1 VNFHDFQDTEKP
13 AQWQRLSS
21 NCFANLM
28 PMPAHIRRS
37 ALGVVLLCP
46 LCFSLM
52 AAAPKPKLVVAIMI
66 DQFRYDYLTR
76 FRNDYHGG
84 LDRLLT
90 QGADFTNA
98 FYTQVPTVT
107 AVGHGIFMSG
117 AMPAV
122 SGIVGNAWYDRDA
135 GVVVTSVCDWDE
147 KTIGGR
153 QAEKGSRCTDSDPAS
168 PRRLLVSTVGDELR
182 NANSESKVIGIS
194 IKARGAILPSGHR
207 AAGAFWFDDETGNF
221 VSSSFYMK
229 QLPAWA
235 SSFNDRK
242 LPAQYVDRKWDG
254 FPKWNFHAAAGSQT
268 PYQKLPASPWGNEL
282 IEQFAE
288 AAINGEAL
296 GQRGVTDLLTVS
308 FSSNDYV
315 GHAVGP
321 DAPEVRDMAIRTD
334 ELLDK
339 LFHLIDQKLGLK
351 NAIIVL
357 SADHGVAATPERDTA
372 DKMPG
377 GYIAAHVEDAVETA
391 LNRRFGKADW
401 LIPGGGETTLY
412 FNREAI
418 VKTTTSDGKAVL
430 ESEIY
435 REAKQALLAVPQ
447 LHVARVYTR
456 EQLEDGIAA
465 DFIAEAEVNG
475 YFLRRSGDLALVFE
489 PNYMPGTGGTTHF
502 SPYAYDRHVPILFMG
517 PGIKPGRY
525 NATVQPNDIAATL
538 ATMLDIQTPS
548 GSSGRVLIE
557 MLTE

>member
-1 VNFHDFQDTEKP
+1 
-13 AQWQRLSS
+13 
-21 NCFANLM
+21 
-28 PMPAHIRRS
+28 
-37 ALGVVLLCP
+37 
-46 LCFSLM
+46 
-52 AAAPKPKLVVAIMI
+52 
-66 DQFRYDYLTR
+66 
-76 FRNDYHGG
+76 
-84 LDRLLT
+84 
-90 QGADFTNA
+90 
-98 FYTQVPTVT
+98 
-107 AVGHGIFMSG
+107 
-117 AMPAV
+117 
-122 SGIVGNAWYDRDA
+122 
-135 GVVVTSVCDWDE
+135 
-147 KTIGGR
+147 
-153 QAEKGSRCTDSDPAS
+153 
-168 PRRLLVSTVGDELR
+168 
-182 NANSESKVIGIS
+182 
-194 IKARGAILPSGHR
+194 
-207 AAGAFWFDDETGNF
+207 
-221 VSSSFYMK
+221 
-229 QLPAWA
+229 
-235 SSFNDRK
+235 
-242 LPAQYVDRKWDG
+242 
-254 FPKWNFHAAAGSQT
+254 
-268 PYQKLPASPWGNEL
+268 
-282 IEQFAE
+282 
-288 AAINGEAL
+288 
-296 GQRGVTDLLTVS
+296 
-308 FSSNDYV
+308 
-315 GHAVGP
+315 
-321 DAPEVRDMAIRTD
+321 MAIRTD

-418 VKTTTSDGKAVL
+418 AKTTTSDGKAVP

-456 EQLEDGIAA
+456 EQLENGVAA

-475 YFLRRSGDLALVFE
+475 YFPRRSGDLALVFE

-502 SPYAYDRHVPILFMG
+502 SPYAHDRHVPILFMG